1 MAIKSIGK
9 IILYNSYTQDEID
22 ALLAGSDTIVFEVE
36 KTFLIG
42 REPFLYGAIVN
53 SDFAGS
59 SPNYITALKQ
69 IIDVSSFMYEEN
81 VFIYKVKYDVGT
93 KEFDLEDSFI
103 RTNKDTTSA
112 QTIISNGQLINAVF
126 STPGIDGLVYTII
139 ELPYN
144 QAISAPDKAALLAV
158 GIELNLSVTGSLFS
172 IKTQSVPFKVSF
184 VKPDAVAD
192 KYIIDF
198 DLQNKTIEI

>member
-22 ALLAGSDTIVFEVE
+22 ALLAGSDIIVFEIE

-42 REPFLYGAIVN
+42 QEPTLYGAIIN
-53 SDFAGS
+53 TDFEGS

-81 VFIYKVKYDVGT
+81 VFNYKVKYDVGT

-103 RTNKDTTSA
+103 RTNKDTTAA
-112 QTIISNGQLINAVF
+112 QGSIVDGQLINAVF
-126 STPGIDGLVYTII
+126 STPGIDGLVYTTI

-144 QAISAPDKAALLAV
+144 EPISAPDKAALLAV
-158 GIELNLSVTGSLFS
+158 GIELNFTVTGSLFS

-184 VKPDAVAD
+184 LKPDAVTD